1 VTGVLAATGS
11 ARTLWYLTRGTGVV
25 TLLLLTAVV
34 VLGVT
39 GATRWQTTRLPRF
52 VVAGM
57 HRNLSLIAVVFLA
70 AHVIT
75 TIGDGFAPIGLKDAV
90 IPFASPYRPI
100 WLGLGTVAVDL
111 LLAVMLTSMLRGR
124 LGLRTW
130 RAVHWLAYASF
141 PVALVHSLGTG
152 TDARVGW
159 MQLLAAVCTGAVA
172 VAVLW
177 RIAAGG
183 AVWTGGRALG
193 AAGAVVVPLALFL
206 WYLGGPGS
214 PGWAAR
220 SGTPSALLGGAAVAA
235 AVPTPPFAGAL
246 RGTIVQSRPDASG
259 QVTVSIDAAASAG
272 RVLVWIRGAPLA
284 GGGVHVYDS
293 RVSFGTSAVPN
304 LYVGTL
310 SSLDGTRLDA
320 VLRSGSGASLDLALV
335 LGIDRATGR
344 VSGSLRGT
352 AASDASALG
361 AGEGG

>member
-1 VTGVLAATGS
+1 MSGLLAAAGS
-11 ARTLWYLTRGTGVV
+11 ARALWYLTRGTGVV

-34 VLGVT
+34 VLGVS

-57 HRNLSLIAVVFLA
+57 HRNLSLLAIVFLA
-70 AHVIT
+70 AHVLT
-75 TIGDGFAPIGLKDAV
+75 TIADGFAPIGLKDAV
-90 IPFASPYRPI
+90 VPFASPYRPV
-100 WLGLGTVAVDL
+100 WLGLGTVAFDL
-111 LLAVMLTSMLRGR
+111 LLALTVTSMLRGR

-130 RAVHWLAYASF
+130 RAVHWLAYAAW
-141 PVALVHSLGTG
+141 PVALAHALGTG

-159 MQLLAAVCTGAVA
+159 MQLLAAACTGAVA
-172 VAVLW
+172 LAVLW

-183 AVWTGGRALG
+183 AVWTAGRAVG
-193 AAGAVVVPLALFL
+193 AAGVVVVPLALFL

-220 SGTPSALLGGAAVAA
+220 SGTPSALLGPGAAAA
-235 AVPTPPFAGAL
+235 LPAPPFAGPL

-259 QVTVSIDAAASAG
+259 QVTVSIDAAAPVG
-272 RVLVWIRGAPLA
+272 QVRVWLRGTPLA

-293 RVSFGTSAVPN
+293 RLSFGTAAVPN

-310 SSLDGTRLDA
+310 SSLAGSRLDA
-320 VLRSGSGASLDLALV
+320 VLRSGSGSTLDLALD
-335 LGIDRATGR
+335 LGIDQARGT
-344 VSGSLRGT
+344 VTGSLRGT
-352 AASDASALG
+352 AANGASALG